1 MYIMFPDVV
10 KTAGISSKT
19 TRTVL
24 AGVAQGAAQGGN
36 APRPSGKGGTLKG
49 VCGVFT
55 FGLSF
60 QFVYAFL

>member
-19 TRTVL
+19 TRTIL

-36 APRPSGKGGTLKG
+36 APRPFGKGGNPEGSMRCLY
-49 VCGVFT
+49 FR
-55 FGLSF
+55 S
-60 QFVYAFL
+60 